1 MLNEKENARSC
12 RLFALGAAAVSLAA
26 AVPVVLR
33 RLAGRSEAER
43 AALPP
48 EAEGYTTDGYIRDQD
63 CFSAYTY
70 RRMAASENSCG
81 CIVAFNVRLAQGQ
94 SPSFSEVAREMDT
107 MHRLPGPGPTHM
119 YVMRRY
125 LTRYLPGWRETH
137 GRRACLAA
145 AKGSGMGIF
154 RYWESH
160 VPHFVSYIRTPE
172 GAFRFFNVCDGAE
185 DRVFSME
192 EFISG
197 HCAFGPVRL
206 LWWKA
211 GERREGIL
219 EKDIKM

>member
-1 MLNEKENARSC
+1 MPSRKEKT
-12 RLFALGAAAVSLAA
+12 RLAALGAAAALLAA
-26 AVPVVLR
+26 ALPAVR
-33 RLAGRSEAER
+33 RLAEKSDEER

-48 EAEGYTTDGYIRDQD
+48 ETEGYTSDGYIRDQD
-63 CFSAYTY
+63 CFFAYTY

-81 CIVAFNVRLAQGQ
+81 CIAAFNMRRAQGQ
-94 SPSFSEVAREMDT
+94 TPSFPDITREMDA

-125 LTRYLPGWRETH
+125 LDRHLPGWRESH

-145 AKGSGMGIF
+145 AKSSGMGIF

-172 GAFRFFNVCDGAE
+172 GTFRFFNVCDGAR

-192 EFISG
+192 EFLDG
-197 HCAFGPVRL
+197 HCVMGPVRL

-211 GERREGIL
+211 RERARA
-219 EKDIKM
+219 

>member
-1 MLNEKENARSC
+1 MPSRKRKVRPAV
-12 RLFALGAAAVSLAA
+12 LGAAAVSI
-26 AVPVVLR
+26 AVALPVVRR
-33 RLAGRSEAER
+33 RLAGRNDEER
-43 AALPP
+43 AALP
-48 EAEGYTTDGYIRDQD
+48 AEVRGYTADGYIKDQD

-81 CIVAFNVRLAQGQ
+81 CIAAFNMRRAQGQ
-94 SPSFSEVAREMDT
+94 SPSFAGVAREMDA

-125 LTRYLPGWRETH
+125 LDRYLPGWRETH

-154 RYWESH
+154 RYWEAH

-185 DRVFSME
+185 DRIFSME
-192 EFISG
+192 EFLSG
-197 HCAFGPVRL
+197 HCAVGPVRL

-211 GERREGIL
+211 RERARV
-219 EKDIKM
+219 

>member
-1 MLNEKENARSC
+1 MPSEKKNART
-12 RLFALGAAAVSLAA
+12 RRFAALGVFAVSLAA
-26 AVPVVLR
+26 AIPAALR
-33 RLAGRSEAER
+33 RLAGRSEEER
-43 AALPP
+43 SALP
-48 EAEGYTTDGYIRDQD
+48 AEVRGYTADGYIRDQD

-81 CIVAFNVRLAQGQ
+81 CIAAFNVRLAQGH
-94 SPSFSEVAREMDT
+94 SPSFSEVTREMDA

-125 LTRYLPGWRETH
+125 LDCWLPGWRETH

-154 RYWESH
+154 RYWETH

-192 EFISG
+192 EFLAK
-197 HCAFGPVRL
+197 HCTVGPVRL

-211 GERREGIL
+211 RERRGA
-219 EKDIKM
+219 